1 MGQIIDI
8 DQWRRRAVPPIAAA
22 NAGKGL
28 ASWQAFP
35 PTLVNPFFLASM
47 VLWRSSA
54 TAYADWW
61 LASLAAL
68 IRPMETSQSAR
79 TRERLSSQG

>member
-8 DQWRRRAVPPIAAA
+8 DQWRRRAGPPIAAA
-22 NAGKGL
+22 PAGKGL

-35 PTLVNPFFLASM
+35 PTLVDPFVLASM

-68 IRPMETSQSAR
+68 IKPMETSQSAR

>member
-8 DQWRRRAVPPIAAA
+8 DPWRRRAVPPLAAA
-22 NAGKGL
+22 PAGKGL

-35 PTLVNPFFLASM
+35 PTLVDPFFLASM
-47 VLWRSSA
+47 VLWRSS
-54 TAYADWW
+54 TLAYTSWW

-68 IRPMETSQSAR
+68 IRPMETRQSAR
-79 TRERLSSQG
+79 TPERLSSRG